1 MRHLYII
8 LAAILLTTLTIPQ
21 ANAQEAQAF
30 LRVKRQSS
38 GKKTDK
44 NWETSW
50 GSFDRDYTRSVCIS
64 IFVKGMGKTA
74 PATLEWYFIA
84 RDLNTGKAWI
94 FDSDKS
100 DITLDS
106 AKPEQLEKTSR
117 DIAASVQNY
126 QALGVKDKAGSRID
140 GYIVRV
146 MAKDK
151 VVAVDASSRQLEM
164 IGKDSAKLAELASNV
179 GSEM

>member
-1 MRHLYII
+1 MRHLYITI
-8 LAAILLTTLTIPQ
+8 IALLLTALTIPQ
-21 ANAQEAQAF
+21 VNAQEAQAF

-38 GKKTDK
+38 GKKTAK

-74 PATLEWYFIA
+74 PATLECYFIA

-100 DITLDS
+100 EITLDS
-106 AKPEQLEKTSR
+106 AKPDQLEKTSR

-126 QALGVKDKAGSRID
+126 QALGMRDKAGSRID

-146 MAKDK
+146 VAKDK
-151 VVAVDASSRQLEM
+151 VLAVDASSRQLEM